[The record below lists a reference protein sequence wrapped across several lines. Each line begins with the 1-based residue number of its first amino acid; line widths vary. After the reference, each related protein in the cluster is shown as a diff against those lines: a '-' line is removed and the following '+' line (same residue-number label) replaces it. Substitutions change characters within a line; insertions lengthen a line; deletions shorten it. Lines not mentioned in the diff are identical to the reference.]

1 MSRSLVLECHL
12 RFREVRHGRMGLAAG
27 GVEGIICAS
36 GRFDMGL
43 EAGEIARL
51 ENQRGY
57 R

>member
-1 MSRSLVLECHL
+1 L